1 MKILKMILLTILIS
15 FLALTLFVFFV
26 FKFVL
31 TPERINNYLES
42 RVEKTVERNF
52 AKSGININELYNA
65 NYKHTGNELDD
76 LKMLERIL
84 NIKQLANTKFF
95 NNIEDLNYLSSQL
108 FSNFNMRMELLKY
121 RLNEYISNKNIK
133 EE

>member
-15 FLALTLFVFFV
+15 FLALTLFIFFV

-65 NYKHTGNELDD
+65 N
-76 LKMLERIL
+76 
-84 NIKQLANTKFF
+84 
-95 NNIEDLNYLSSQL
+95 
-108 FSNFNMRMELLKY
+108 
-121 RLNEYISNKNIK
+121 
-133 EE
+133 